1 MHISEAISKLKFA
14 YYLFLSEHGITR
26 KTQIFLHSNSVPKR
40 NHQMYFDLNIL
51 STFDFPIN
59 PLPDVLSVAG
69 TGNRFL
75 LR

>member
-14 YYLFLSEHGITR
+14 YYLFL
-26 KTQIFLHSNSVPKR
+26 SVPKR

-59 PLPDVLSVAG
+59 PLPDALSVAG

-75 LR
+75 PR